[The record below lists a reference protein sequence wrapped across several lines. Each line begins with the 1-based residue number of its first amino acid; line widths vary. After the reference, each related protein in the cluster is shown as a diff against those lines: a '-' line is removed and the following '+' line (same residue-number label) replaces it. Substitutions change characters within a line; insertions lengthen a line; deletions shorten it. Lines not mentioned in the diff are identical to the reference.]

1 VLPHVPRKAIAG
13 LTTLAAAGALAASA
27 SPAAPAAPSKCYT
40 KPGRP
45 AAEHFCPLWKASM
58 IPVYATPSLRDRVGF
73 LTVGGSANWFID
85 QVRGEIATGP
95 RPNYRNEWWAYT
107 LADIS
112 DERGKPAPMGYVPEI
127 YFRGGGAVTRD
138 PALGLPVRRASG
150 QRPD

>member
-1 VLPHVPRKAIAG
+1 
-13 LTTLAAAGALAASA
+13 
-27 SPAAPAAPSKCYT
+27 
-40 KPGRP
+40 
-45 AAEHFCPLWKASM
+45 M

-112 DERGKPAPMGYVPEI
+112 DERGTLAPMGYVPEI
-127 YFRGGGAVTRD
+127 YFRGGGAVRAIPHSGFPCAERAASARTSLPAAPSAPSGAARTR
-138 PALGLPVRRASG
+138 RRCRG
-150 QRPD
+150 RR